1 MLLLSSAHS
10 SQPNNTLLLQTPS
23 RSFSPSFCPLATRI
37 THDGTHT
44 PILTDVHAS
53 SRSGHRFLTGGPI
66 QIHDII
72 RTPNLTRP
80 SPAAL
85 GEYFNPLA
93 L

>member
-53 SRSGHRFLTGGPI
+53 SRSGHRFLTGGDYLPTGI
-66 QIHDII
+66 S
-72 RTPNLTRP
+72 LTRP